1 MPARVKKPTK
11 KEQATL
17 DTIELGIRMREK
29 IRNKIID
36 AIVFRETIL
45 TTDEVKERARKIET
59 SLYNWTIRSI
69 NKSNSN
75 PSRMKPVPTSMLIA
89 KNTKKPTTNHDDN
102 LERKLKWGNK
112 MVKMPNSKLDANWN
126 CAYFKTRYCNRAI
139 NIIFNIKDTRNKGF
153 IKAIVEKSVP
163 LREIANLNADEI
175 FPELWKPIKEKVWK
189 KEVIHGHGIDNINDG
204 VEQCGKCKSMKTTYY
219 SLQTRSADEPMTN
232 FFTCHN
238 CGKHWK
244 T

>member
-1 MPARVKKPTK
+1 MMKVKKLTK
-11 KEQATL
+11 KQQKTQEQA
-17 DTIELGIRMREK
+17 IEEGEK
-29 IRNKIID
+29 IRNKCRDKIYTELDKRID
-36 AIVFRETIL
+36 NL
-45 TTDEVKERARKIET
+45 TNEELTERARKIET
-59 SLYNWTIRSI
+59 SIYNYAIRSI
-69 NKSNSN
+69 NMSSNKMSTMKS
-75 PSRMKPVPTSMLIA
+75 VPKSSVLLKTHG
-89 KNTKKPTTNHDDN
+89 KKKDTHVDT
-102 LERKLKWGNK
+102 LERTLSWTKNWI
-112 MVKMPNSKLDANWN
+112 KMPNSKLEPKWN
-126 CAYFKTRYCNRAI
+126 CMYFRQRYI
-139 NIIFNIKDTRNKGF
+139 NKATSIISNLRDTRNLGF

-163 LREIANLNADEI
+163 LREIANLKADEI

-189 KEVIHGHGIDNINDG
+189 KEVVHGHGIDDINDG